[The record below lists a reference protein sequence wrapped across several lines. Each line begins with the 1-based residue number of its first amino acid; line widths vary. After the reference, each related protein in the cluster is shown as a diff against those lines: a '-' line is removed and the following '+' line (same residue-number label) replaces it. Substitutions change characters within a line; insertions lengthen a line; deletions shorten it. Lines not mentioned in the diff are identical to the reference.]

1 MVIIANWTSGREI
14 TCSLSLIIVEMESQT
29 NDFIRILIFE
39 STSFAKKK
47 LRKHMDLVHLKPS
60 KLITLKF

>member
-39 STSFAKKK
+39 STSFAKKNFE
-47 LRKHMDLVHLKPS
+47 S
-60 KLITLKF
+60 TWTLSI